1 VKSQL
6 TGLVLIPSWLKS
18 CNCTKAA
25 DPFACLVAVD
35 SVILNQANDA
45 VVSSAFYGTYVFVPV
60 VDGTFGKTDRNIGP
74 TSSQWRKPVS

>member
-1 VKSQL
+1 MKSQL

-18 CNCTKAA
+18 CSCTKAG

-35 SVILNQANDA
+35 SDILSQANDA

-60 VDGTFGKTDRNIGP
+60 VDGTFITERPTVTLDRQVVNG
-74 TSSQWRKPVS
+74 VS